1 MDNNIENVVSEE
13 EKALSKKPRKKAVK
27 SMKEDEKISEN
38 ITLCADGKYRWQYD
52 VNLLKN
58 PTFLFLVLKILLI
71 PFAAIF
77 VFVNIIDISK
87 WGYDHFLP
95 NLKIFGL
102 IFLVLIAIVFVSYL
116 IYAAIMGGKYSV
128 IFEMD
133 EKGINHRQIPAQ
145 AKKAK
150 KIAAFTAAGG
160 GLSGN
165 LSTIGVG
172 IAASRTEMYSE
183 FSKVKMI
190 KVYPRKNLIK
200 INETLEH
207 NQVYAAEVDFEFV
220 KNYISEHCPNA
231 KK

>member
-1 MDNNIENVVSEE
+1 MDNEIENVVSEE
-13 EKALSKKPRKKAVK
+13 EKALPKKPRKKAVK
-27 SMKEDEKISEN
+27 PTKEDEKISEN

-52 VNLLKN
+52 VNLFKN
-58 PTFLFLVLKILLI
+58 TTVLFLILKIFLI

-77 VFVNIIDISK
+77 VFVNVIDILK
-87 WGYDHFLP
+87 WGFDSFLS

-102 IFLVLIAIVFVSYL
+102 VFLVLIAVVFISYL

-133 EKGINHRQIPAQ
+133 EKGINHRQIPSQ

-150 KIAAFTAAGG
+150 KIAGLTAAGG
-160 GLSGN
+160 AASGS
-165 LSTIGVG
+165 LSTIGIG

-183 FSKVKMI
+183 FSKVKRI

-200 INETLEH
+200 LNETLEH
-207 NQVYAAEVDFEFV
+207 NQVYAADADFEFV
-220 KNYISEHCPNA
+220 KNYISERCPNA